1 VLVAAGTSAGG
12 YAVLT
17 PFLTRSRS
25 AVVHF
30 LHSPKEMRVKRLI
43 LTVLCCGSASVTHA
57 QVFSIY
63 GTFSPLH
70 VSNVETGSVA
80 TSTGYIE
87 QYTSFWTPAFGG
99 GVTLNF
105 LNLHVVKLGLDARGS
120 TKSGT
125 TGADTAEL
133 SLRLGFQPPVLRLK
147 PYVQGGV
154 GYLATRTANVGT
166 TSIQSSTPVGG
177 TFSNQYATVG
187 FHAGVDKPLIPL
199 LDFRIVDLG
208 FAHAFNTGISSSAN
222 NANAF
227 SISTGLVAHF

>member
-1 VLVAAGTSAGG
+1 MS
-12 YAVLT
+12 
-17 PFLTRSRS
+17 
-25 AVVHF
+25 
-30 LHSPKEMRVKRLI
+30 VKRVISAL
-43 LTVLCCGSASVTHA
+43 LFCGVASAAHA
-57 QVFSIY
+57 QILSIY

-70 VSNVETGSVA
+70 ASNVQTGSVA
-80 TSTGYIE
+80 SSTGYTE
-87 QYTSFWTPAFGG
+87 QYTSFWAPAFGG

-133 SLRLGFQPPVLRLK
+133 SLRLGFQPPVIHLK

-154 GYLATRTANVGT
+154 GYLATRTTNVST
-166 TSIQSSTPVGG
+166 TSASSAPVGG

-187 FHAGVDKPLIPL
+187 FHAGVDKPLIPF
-199 LDFRIVDLG
+199 LDFRIVDVG
-208 FAHAFNTGISSSAN
+208 FAHAFNTGVSTSAN
-222 NANAF
+222 NANTF

>member
-1 VLVAAGTSAGG
+1 
-12 YAVLT
+12 
-17 PFLTRSRS
+17 
-25 AVVHF
+25 
-30 LHSPKEMRVKRLI
+30 MKRLVPV
-43 LTVLCCGSASVTHA
+43 LLCCGFASIAHA

-70 VSNVETGSVA
+70 ASNVETGSVA
-80 TSTGYIE
+80 SSTGYTE

-120 TKSGT
+120 TKRGT

-154 GYLATRTANVGT
+154 GYLATRTTNV
-166 TSIQSSTPVGG
+166 STNFGSTAPVGG

-187 FHAGVDKPLIPL
+187 VHAGVDKPLIPL
-199 LDFRIVDLG
+199 IDFRVIEVG
-208 FAHAFNTGISSSAN
+208 FAHAFNTGLTTSAN
-222 NANAF
+222 NANTF

>member
-1 VLVAAGTSAGG
+1 
-12 YAVLT
+12 
-17 PFLTRSRS
+17 
-25 AVVHF
+25 
-30 LHSPKEMRVKRLI
+30 MKRLVP
-43 LTVLCCGSASVTHA
+43 VLLGCGFASVAPA

-70 VSNVETGSVA
+70 ASNVETGSVA
-80 TSTGYIE
+80 SSTGYTE
-87 QYTSFWTPAFGG
+87 QYTSFWAPAFGG

-154 GYLATRTANVGT
+154 GYLATRTTNVSTNFGST
-166 TSIQSSTPVGG
+166 TPVGG
-177 TFSNQYATVG
+177 TFNNQYATVG

-199 LDFRIVDLG
+199 IDFRVVEVG
-208 FAHAFNTGISSSAN
+208 FAHAFDTGLTTSAS
-222 NANAF
+222 NANTF

>member
-1 VLVAAGTSAGG
+1 
-12 YAVLT
+12 
-17 PFLTRSRS
+17 
-25 AVVHF
+25 
-30 LHSPKEMRVKRLI
+30 MKRLI
-43 LTVLCCGSASVTHA
+43 PSLLLCCASGFVAHA

-70 VSNVETGSVA
+70 ASHVETGSVA
-80 TSTGYIE
+80 TTSGYTE

-99 GVTLNF
+99 GVTFNF
-105 LNLHVVKLGLDARGS
+105 LNLHVIKLGLDARGS

-154 GYLATRTANVGT
+154 GYLSTRTTNVSTNFG
-166 TSIQSSTPVGG
+166 SNTPVGG

-187 FHAGVDKPLIPL
+187 FHAGIDKPLVPF
-199 LDFRIVDLG
+199 LDFRVIEFGYAHG
-208 FAHAFNTGISSSAN
+208 FNVGVSDN
-222 NANAF
+222 MNANTF
-227 SISTGLVAHF
+227 SLGTGLVAHF